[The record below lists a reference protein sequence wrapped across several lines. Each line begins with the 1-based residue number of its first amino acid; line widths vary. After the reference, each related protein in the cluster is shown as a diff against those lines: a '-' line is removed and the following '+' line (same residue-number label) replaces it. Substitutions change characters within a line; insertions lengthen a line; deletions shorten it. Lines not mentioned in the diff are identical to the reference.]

1 MEASMSSGITQYK
14 TTPFIMSL
22 LYNLSLILITTFAM
36 EIISWILHKYLFHGP
51 LWFIHKTHHNRTLH
65 STLELNDIFS
75 LMFALISIVLIYIG
89 WFTPSSTYLGI
100 GLGITLYGLIYF
112 IVHDGLIHQRYP
124 FLNTKPMN
132 TYLKQVQRAHQRHHI
147 HPNKSPSEEFGL
159 FFIIGKK
166 YWRDVFTT

>member
-1 MEASMSSGITQYK
+1 
-14 TTPFIMSL
+14 
-22 LYNLSLILITTFAM
+22 M

-51 LWFIHKTHHNRTLH
+51 LWFIHKTHHDRTLH

-75 LMFALISIVLIYIG
+75 LIFTIISIAFIYSG
-89 WFTPSSTYLGI
+89 WFTPSSTHLGI

-124 FLNTKPMN
+124 FWRTKSSN

-147 HPNKSPSEEFGL
+147 HPNKAPSEEFGL

-166 YWRDVFTT
+166 YWRDMFTT

>member
-1 MEASMSSGITQYK
+1 MSSSITQQTTSLSMSV
-14 TTPFIMSL
+14 L
-22 LYNLSLILITTFAM
+22 HNLSLILITTFAM

-51 LWFIHKTHHNRTLH
+51 LWFIHKTHHDRTLH

-75 LMFALISIVLIYIG
+75 LIFTLISIAFISIG
-89 WFTPSSTYLGI
+89 WFTPSSIHLGI

-124 FLNTKPMN
+124 FWYTKPSN
-132 TYLKQVQRAHQRHHI
+132 AYLKQVQRAHQRHHI
-147 HPNKSPSEEFGL
+147 HPTKAPSEEFGL

-166 YWRDVFTT
+166 YWRDMFTT